1 MRLTAAIGVIETT
14 AVKLNTDFDGAMQY
28 IQKNFNDCNKYQRIA
43 YETYA
48 GFSRRLS
55 N

>member
-43 YETYA
+43 YECYVRYA
-48 GFSRRLS
+48 LLQS